1 MVVVVVVLVV
11 DQCHYLPTKPM
22 HGGGGVSS
30 GQLSLAPPQNS
41 KVSGLTLAATPQ
53 VIRKNSAN
61 IKIFM
66 YSQTHYEIATL
77 SPNPLD
83 IYQTRGDRNRT
94 MGNHG

>member
-1 MVVVVVVLVV
+1 MVVVVVLVV
-11 DQCHYLPTKPM
+11 DHCHYLPTKHM

-30 GQLSLAPPQNS
+30 GQVSLAPPQNS

-53 VIRKNSAN
+53 IIRKSSTYV
-61 IKIFM
+61 KIFR
-66 YSQTHYEIATL
+66 YSQTQYEITPL

-83 IYQTRGDRNRT
+83 IYETRGDRNRT